1 MDEDIKA
8 LGKDIFSI
16 WQIAA
21 ALSLEGKMS
30 ITEQRELAE
39 ALQVWAAYIRHGRN
53 KTHAALAIGRS
64 RRAVRRMVRLI
75 ESDESPL
82 PGTVRRVLLR
92 DPVRPSF
99 DEIVSDLTHGSGA
112 LEGTSA
118 DVPAL
123 AASID
128 GTATDPPTEDP
139 IT

>member
-1 MDEDIKA
+1 MGEDTKA

-30 ITEQRELAE
+30 VTEQRDLAE
-39 ALQVWAAYIRHGRN
+39 ALHVWAAYIRNGRN
-53 KTHAALAIGRS
+53 KTHTATELRRS
-64 RRAVRRMVRLI
+64 RRAVRRIVRLI
-75 ESDESPL
+75 ESDASPI
-82 PGTVRRVLLR
+82 PRTVRRVLLR

-99 DEIVSDLTHGSGA
+99 DEIVMDLTHGAGA
-112 LEGTSA
+112 LEGTTA

-139 IT
+139 VT

>member
-1 MDEDIKA
+1 MNEKIRA

-30 ITEQRELAE
+30 VTEQRDLAE
-39 ALQVWAAYIRHGRN
+39 ALHVWAAYIRHGRN
-53 KTHAALAIGRS
+53 KTHTAAELRRS
-64 RRAVRRMVRLI
+64 RRAIRRMVRLI
-75 ESDESPL
+75 ESDESPI
-82 PGTVRRVLLR
+82 PRTVRRVLLR

-99 DEIVSDLTHGSGA
+99 QEIVADLTHGAGA
-112 LEGTSA
+112 LEGTTA

-128 GTATDPPTEDP
+128 GIATEPPTGAP
-139 IT
+139 VT